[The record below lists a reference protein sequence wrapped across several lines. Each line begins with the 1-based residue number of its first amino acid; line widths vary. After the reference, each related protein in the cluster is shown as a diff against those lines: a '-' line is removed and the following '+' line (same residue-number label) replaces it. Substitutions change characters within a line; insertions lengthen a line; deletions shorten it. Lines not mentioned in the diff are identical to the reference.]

1 MPCAGW
7 HLRFVTWET
16 LEDVALRTVK
26 DVDRHHTLQM
36 AAALSYYFVLSLF
49 PALILLSSG
58 LAFLPT
64 SGVMNPLLG
73 MLSKVLPPDTIS
85 LMNQVIMSVITS
97 NRGTLLSLGML
108 GTLWSAS
115 SGFAAAMEA
124 LDVAY
129 DVEDDRPIWKTR
141 ALSILMALATGLML
155 LITMPVILLGPRFG
169 EWLAARVY
177 VSRYLVVFWPLI
189 HWTLAAG
196 AAILGVEMLYFL
208 APNVKQRFVA
218 TLPGAVLTVVCWV
231 GLSYL
236 LGLYFRHF
244 ASFNQTYG
252 ALGGAIALMMW
263 LYWTSFIM
271 LVGAE
276 FNSEL
281 AKTTEQG
288 KLQPKQRAA

>member
-1 MPCAGW
+1 
-7 HLRFVTWET
+7 
-16 LEDVALRTVK
+16 
-26 DVDRHHTLQM
+26 
-36 AAALSYYFVLSLF
+36 
-49 PALILLSSG
+49 
-58 LAFLPT
+58 
-64 SGVMNPLLG
+64 
-73 MLSKVLPPDTIS
+73 
-85 LMNQVIMSVITS
+85 
-97 NRGTLLSLGML
+97 
-108 GTLWSAS
+108 
-115 SGFAAAMEA
+115 
-124 LDVAY
+124 
-129 DVEDDRPIWKTR
+129 
-141 ALSILMALATGLML
+141 
-155 LITMPVILLGPRFG
+155 
-169 EWLAARVY
+169 
-177 VSRYLVVFWPLI
+177 
-189 HWTLAAG
+189 
-196 AAILGVEMLYFL
+196 
-208 APNVKQRFVA
+208 VKQRFVA